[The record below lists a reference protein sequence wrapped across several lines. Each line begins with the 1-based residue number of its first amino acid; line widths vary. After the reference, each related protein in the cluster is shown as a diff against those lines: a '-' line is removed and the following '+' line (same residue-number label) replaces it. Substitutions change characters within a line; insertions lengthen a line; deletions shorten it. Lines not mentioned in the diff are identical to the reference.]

1 MMAPAIELT
10 VDAFKGKTGE
20 LIVRGS
26 EGLVESRV
34 SLPVWRNSGE
44 GEVASVERLQVR
56 RSHCSL
62 CFWQSGTN

>member
-10 VDAFKGKTGE
+10 IDVFKGKTGE

-44 GEVASVERLQVR
+44 AASVEGLQVR
-56 RSHCSL
+56 RSHSSL
-62 CFWQSGTN
+62 SFRH